1 MEILKGKGVCR
12 GIAFGKVYYYRRNQQ
27 KVSRHHIE
35 DASVEIDRFQ
45 NAKVRAI
52 EQLESLY
59 EKALPKVGEEGA
71 QLFQIHQMMLEDEDY
86 CSSIEGIISQQM
98 VNAEYAVATTADNFA
113 RMFSEM
119 DDPYMQGR
127 AADVHDVSER
137 VVRILQ
143 GEDTDGVSLKEPV
156 IVVADDLAPSETVQL
171 DKSKILAFATAGGS
185 VNSHTAILSRTMGIP
200 AIIGVG
206 EALSEKWD
214 GVQAIVDGQ
223 AGEIILQPDDQ
234 TQSAMQQKLQEE
246 LERKQLLEQ
255 LKGKPSVTLDG
266 QNIMVYANIG
276 NPSDIGSVLQN
287 DANGIGLF
295 RSEFLYLESKDYPTE
310 EEQFNA
316 YKSVVEMMA
325 GKRVIIRTLDIGADK
340 QADYFHLPKEENPA
354 MGMRAIRIC
363 LTRPAVFKT
372 QLRALYRASA
382 FGKVAIMFP
391 MITSV
396 AEVRKI
402 KEIVAEVKA
411 ELTADKIPFSDNV
424 ELGVMIETPAAA
436 MISDRLA
443 QEVDFFS
450 IGTNDL
456 TQYTLAVDRQN
467 QELDQFCDI
476 HHEAILRFIKMVAD
490 NAHKA
495 GIWMGICGELGADL
509 SLTETFLA
517 MGVDELSVAPPQV
530 LPLRKKIRET
540 DVSKCKAELLEKLY

>member
-143 GEDTDGVSLKEPV
+143 GEDTDGVALKEPV

-206 EALSEKWD
+206 EALNEKWD

-223 AGEIILQPDDQ
+223 AGEIILQPDAE
-234 TQSAMQQKLQEE
+234 TQSAMKQKLQEE

-363 LTRPAVFKT
+363 LTRPTVFKT

-424 ELGVMIETPAAA
+424 ELGVMIETPAAV

-467 QELDQFCDI
+467 QELEPFCDI

>member
-35 DASVEIDRFQ
+35 DASSEIDRFQ
-45 NAKVRAI
+45 KAKVRAI

-143 GEDTDGVSLKEPV
+143 GEDTDGVALKEPV

-223 AGEIILQPDDQ
+223 AGEIILQPDEE
-234 TQSAMQQKLQEE
+234 TQSAMKQKLQEE

-255 LKGKPSVTLDG
+255 LKGKPSATLDG

-363 LTRPAVFKT
+363 LTRPTVFKT

-396 AEVRKI
+396 AEVKKI

-443 QEVDFFS
+443 KEVDFFS

-467 QELDQFCDI
+467 QELEPFCDI